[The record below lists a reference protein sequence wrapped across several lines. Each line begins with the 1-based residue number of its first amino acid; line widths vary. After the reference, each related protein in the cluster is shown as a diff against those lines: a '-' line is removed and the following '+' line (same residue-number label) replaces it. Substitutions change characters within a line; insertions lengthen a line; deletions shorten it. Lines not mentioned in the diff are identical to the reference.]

1 MKKLWASAI
10 MMACAMSLSAQVI
23 ITDRD
28 MFNEPGLYWRGYATG
43 ADQPVSALIGDIG
56 GPQLW
61 DFTNLPKNR
70 ILRFD
75 YLEPAETGVA
85 GAFPNA
91 TVVERKTDE
100 STSKESFLFLEKVAA
115 QGRRVYGVYDDG
127 SIFTPEMVFSVPIID
142 FPAQIRFG
150 DTWSTA
156 TSYEFWLKEFEELAP
171 MIMSVVERY
180 EVDAWGIL
188 DLPGV
193 GFGDALRVNCLVEWN
208 TLVDLEGTGNYE
220 TASTDYSRSYFFL
233 RSGLG
238 IAAQITSTQEASPP
252 GNNFNTALEF
262 VTLFETNKEPAAPCD
277 VPFPV
282 TDLRLSFSTG
292 TALLKW
298 TLAECANS
306 YRVEYATQ
314 PGPNA
319 VWTELGVTTGNFYQD
334 KPGSAVESRF
344 YRVISLP

>member
-43 ADQPVSALIGDIG
+43 GGYQVSGLIGDPG
-56 GPQLW
+56 GPHLW
-61 DFTNLPKNR
+61 DFTNVQWTNEF
-70 ILRFD
+70 RFD
-75 YLEPAETGVA
+75 YLDPSEVDHAVS
-85 GAFPNA
+85 FPGA
-91 TVVERKTDE
+91 TVVERKTDMA
-100 STSKESFLFLEKVAA
+100 SGRQDFLFFEQVPSV
-115 QGRRVYGVYDDG
+115 GRKNYGVYTEG
-127 SIFTPEMVFSVPIID
+127 SLLTPEWVFSVPTID

-150 DTWSTA
+150 DSWTTA
-156 TSYEFWLKEFEELAP
+156 TVFPALFQPFPDFPATCEL
-171 MIMSVVERY
+171 IERF
-180 EVDAWGIL
+180 EVDAYGLI

-193 GFGDALRVNCLVEWN
+193 GFGDTLRVNCLTEY
-208 TLVDLEGTGNYE
+208 NYE
-220 TASTDYSRSYFFL
+220 IDLGEGPQSAGTFFSRTYYFL
-233 RSGLG
+233 RPSLG
-238 IAAQITSTQEASPP
+238 IAAQITSGLNEGSPP
-252 GNNFNTALEF
+252 SNNFFDVTEF
-262 VTLFETNKEPAAPCD
+262 VALFETNKEPAAPCD

-344 YRVISLP
+344 YRAISLP

>member
-28 MFNEPGLYWRGYATG
+28 MFLEPGLYYRAYATG
-43 ADQPVSALIGDIG
+43 ADQPVSTLIGDTG

-70 ILRFD
+70 IIRFD
-75 YLEPAETGVA
+75 YLDPSEVSQAA
-85 GAFPNA
+85 SFPNA
-91 TVVERKTDE
+91 TVVERKTEE
-100 STSKESFLFLEKVAA
+100 SNGTQKFLFLEQVLA
-115 QGRRVYGVYDDG
+115 QGRRNYGAWDD
-127 SIFTPEMVFSVPIID
+127 SSLQTAEIVFTVPIID
-142 FPAQIRFG
+142 FPSQIRYG

-156 TSYEFWLKEFEELAP
+156 TSFDFWLKGFEELPP
-171 MIMSVVERY
+171 MIASIVERY

-193 GFGDALRVNCLVEWN
+193 GFGDALRVNCLVEWT
-208 TLVDLEGTGNYE
+208 TLLDFEGTGNYQVL
-220 TASTDYSRSYFFL
+220 STDYSRSYYFL
-233 RSGLG
+233 RPGLG
-238 IAAQITSTQEASPP
+238 IAAQISSTQEASPP
-252 GNNFNTALEF
+252 SNNFNVALEF